1 MTQVSQDKFVEFCLE
16 VTSGLA
22 QLGVTKFCFQIQTEH
37 LKYFVNTDPS
47 NVDVDKNMKKK
58 MKNKSPS
65 AKRKN
70 QTFGTLFVKK
80 NSSIQTLQNR
90 IKPLLL
96 TLTLRMT
103 LKMLLHVKLVTAH
116 FPIPG
121 PLLSMKVELIREL
134 FN

>member
-58 MKNKSPS
+58 KNKKNKSPS
-65 AKRKN
+65 AKK
-70 QTFGTLFVKK
+70 
-80 NSSIQTLQNR
+80 
-90 IKPLLL
+90 
-96 TLTLRMT
+96 
-103 LKMLLHVKLVTAH
+103 
-116 FPIPG
+116 
-121 PLLSMKVELIREL
+121 
-134 FN
+134 